1 MIPDQNQLNGLCSL
15 LEEEIASYRCVLED
29 LKQEW
34 ELLKI
39 NDTSSLIS
47 LLQTKEMHVAKIRE
61 VQQAVDRGFEELVLH
76 WAGPK
81 MPQTVLDLT
90 SHVPISQAKRITH
103 HKNTIARLKQ
113 KIHQLNEQNK
123 RFIQENLEFIHG
135 LFALLTCPAQEET
148 FYVKGGRKESTPRAS
163 FWVSRKV

>member
-15 LEEEIASYRCVLED
+15 LEEEIASYRSVLED

-47 LLQTKEMHVAKIRE
+47 LLQSKGMHIAKIQEIRKC
-61 VQQAVDRGFEELVLH
+61 VDDAFEELVFH
-76 WAGPK
+76 WAEPNT
-81 MPQTVLDLT
+81 PQTIFDLT
-90 SHVPISQAKRITH
+90 PHVPIPQGKRLTH
-103 HKNTIARLKQ
+103 YKNTISRLKQ
-113 KIHQLNEQNK
+113 EIHQLNEQNK
-123 RFIQENLEFIHG
+123 RFIQENLDFIRG

-148 FYVKGGRKESTPRAS
+148 FYVKGGRKKSPPLAS
-163 FWVSRKV
+163 SWVSRKV